1 MPLPLI
7 PLIAGALVGK
17 AASKPEK
24 KIAVNGRVKKDG
36 TRAKAHLRRAPKKKK

>member
-7 PLIAGALVGK
+7 SLIAGALAGK

-24 KIAVNGRVKKDG
+24 KIAVNGRIRKDG
-36 TRAKAHLRRAPKKKK
+36 TRGKAHLRKAKKK

>member
-7 PLIAGALVGK
+7 ALLAGAAAGK
-17 AASKPEK
+17 AASKKKE

-36 TRAKAHLRRAPKKKK
+36 TRSKAHLRKKK